1 MRATWGVMIPSR
13 TLLSGLVAVV
23 VEISVGCGSSGT
35 AAPKSELV
43 LDYGASLT
51 DLAGFYQVPYPSDL
65 RLTAGGTPDL
75 TGFPERQNAIIGPLV
90 AIAGQ
95 RKGFASVST
104 AFFQFTLPLGAR
116 ASEDAI
122 AAAPDAPVLLVD
134 IDDASKDKGT
144 LYPTVAATPDA
155 DKYTPENLV
164 EVAPR
169 PGIVLSPLRKYAF
182 VVMRSFGDASG
193 APLGVSSTMR
203 ALANGNT
210 PQTARGAELA
220 QLYAPLW
227 PVLAAKGVN
236 ADDVAAATVFTTGDV
251 VKDTFDLTT
260 QLLSRFKVQITGLAL
275 RKDGD
280 QPRNCEL
287 VGKVTYPQFQEGT
300 PPFDTKG
307 LFVNGADGL
316 PVKQGEVDAP
326 ISISIPKG
334 AMPSG
339 GFPLVAY
346 FHGSGGLSTAVFDRG
361 PVKAAG
367 GPDVAHQGPAY
378 VLAPH
383 GIAAAGSALPLNP
396 ERLPGAS
403 DTAYLNLNNLAAF
416 RDTFRQGVVEQRMF
430 IEALRTV
437 TIDPAVLG
445 TCAGVTLPANETA
458 IRFKEDQLL
467 AQGQSMG
474 GMYTNMISA
483 VEPRIKA
490 SVPTGAGGFWSYFIL
505 KTSVVPHAGTALGA
519 LLFGTHVKLSFMHPV
534 LAIGETGWEPAE
546 PIVYMP
552 RLARRP
558 LAGHPTRPIYEP
570 IGINDTY
577 FPPEVYDAVVL
588 SYGHPQ
594 AGEQQWTSMQDALK
608 LENLD
613 GIRPYPVSMNLT
625 SESGAHYTGVV
636 VQYHQDGIEPD
647 GHAIYKQLDS
657 VKYQYGCFFESF
669 LKTGKATVPAVAPL
683 GTACPM

>member
-1 MRATWGVMIPSR
+1 MIPSR
-13 TLLSGLVAVV
+13 TLLVGLVTVAAQ
-23 VEISVGCGSSGT
+23 IAVGCGSSQS

-43 LDYGASLT
+43 LDYSAGFT
-51 DLAGFYQVPYPSDL
+51 DLAGFYQAPYPSDL
-65 RLTAGGTPDL
+65 RLTAEGTPDL
-75 TGFPERQNAIIGPLV
+75 AGFPEHQNAIIGPLV
-90 AIAGQ
+90 SIAGQ
-95 RKGFASVST
+95 RKGFATVST
-104 AFFQFTLPLGAR
+104 AFFQFTLPLA
-116 ASEDAI
+116 AHAPEDLI
-122 AAAPDAPVLLVD
+122 AATPDAPVLLID

-144 LYPTVAATPDA
+144 LYPTVAATPAA
-155 DKYTPENLV
+155 DRYTPDNLLA
-164 EVAPR
+164 VAPR

-182 VVMRSFGDASG
+182 VIMRSFGDATG
-193 APLGVSSTMR
+193 APLGVSGTMR
-203 ALANGNT
+203 SLAHGET
-210 PQTARGAELA
+210 PAIPRGPELSG
-220 QLYAPLW
+220 LYAPLFST
-227 PVLAAKGVN
+227 LAAKGVN
-236 ADDVAAATVFTTGDV
+236 TDEVAAATVFTTGDV

-260 QLLSRFKVQITGLAL
+260 KLVAKYKVQVSGLAL

-280 QPRNCEL
+280 QSKNCEL
-287 VGKVTYPQFQEGT
+287 VGKVTYPQFQEGAA
-300 PPFDTKG
+300 PFDSKG
-307 LFVNGADGL
+307 LFVTGADGL

-326 ISISIPKG
+326 IAISIPKG

-361 PVKAAG
+361 PVKVAG

-383 GIAAAGSALPLNP
+383 GIAAAASALPLNP
-396 ERLPGAS
+396 ERFPNAT
-403 DTAYLNLNNLAAF
+403 DTEYLNLNNLAAF
-416 RDTFRQGVVEQRMF
+416 RDTFRQGVVEQRLF
-430 IEALRTV
+430 IEALRTL

-445 TCAGVTLPANETA
+445 TCTGVTLPANETQ

-474 GMYTNMISA
+474 GMYTNLISA

-505 KTSVVPHAGTALGA
+505 KTSIIPHAGTALGA
-519 LLFGTHVKLSFMHPV
+519 LLFGTTVKLSFMHPALV
-534 LAIGETGWEPAE
+534 IGETGWEPAE

-570 IGINDTY
+570 VGINDSY
-577 FPPEVYDAVVL
+577 FPPEVYDAVAL
-588 SYGHPQ
+588 AYGHPQ
-594 AGEQQWTSMQDALK
+594 AGEPQWASMQDALK
-608 LENLD
+608 LEKLD
-613 GIRPYPVSMNLT
+613 GLRPYAISMNLT
-625 SESGAHYTGVV
+625 SESGTPYTGVT

>member
-1 MRATWGVMIPSR
+1 MIPSR
-13 TLLSGLVAVV
+13 TLLVGLVAVAAQ
-23 VEISVGCGSSGT
+23 IAVGCGSSSS
-35 AAPKSELV
+35 AAPRSELV
-43 LDYGASLT
+43 LDYSASFT
-51 DLAGFYQVPYPSDL
+51 DLAGFYQAPYPSDL
-65 RLTAGGTPDL
+65 RLTRDGTPDL
-75 TGFPERQNAIIGPLV
+75 AGFPEHDNAIIGPMV
-90 AIAGQ
+90 TIAGQ

-104 AFFQFTLPLGAR
+104 AFFQFTLPLSAH
-116 ASEDAI
+116 APEEVI
-122 AAAPDAPVLLVD
+122 AAAPDAPILLID
-134 IDDASKDKGT
+134 IDDASREKGT

-155 DKYTPENLV
+155 DKYTPDNLLT
-164 EVAPR
+164 VAPR
-169 PGIVLSPLRKYAF
+169 PGIILAPLRRYAF
-182 VVMRSFGDASG
+182 VVMRSFGDVNG
-193 APLGVSSTMR
+193 APLGVSTTMR
-203 ALANGNT
+203 ALAHGET
-210 PQTARGAELA
+210 PAIPRGPELA
-220 QLYAPLW
+220 SLYAPLF
-227 PVLAAKGVN
+227 PMLASAGVN
-236 ADDVAAATVFTTGDV
+236 VDDVAAATVFTTGDV
-251 VKDTFDLTT
+251 VKDTFELTT
-260 QLLSRFKVQITGLAL
+260 KLVAAYKVQVTGLAL

-280 QPRNCEL
+280 QSRNCEL

-300 PPFDTKG
+300 PPYNTKG
-307 LFVNGADGL
+307 LFATGADGL
-316 PVKQGEVDAP
+316 PVKQGEIDAP

-334 AMPSG
+334 AMPGG
-339 GFPLVAY
+339 GFPLVAF

-361 PVKAAG
+361 PVKVAG

-396 ERLPGAS
+396 ERFPGAEE
-403 DTAYLNLNNLAAF
+403 TAYLNLNNLAAF
-416 RDTFRQGVVEQRMF
+416 RDTFRQGVIEQRLF
-430 IEALRTV
+430 IEALRTL

-445 TCAGVTLPANETA
+445 TCTGVTLPASETK

-490 SVPTGAGGFWSYFIL
+490 AVPTGAGGFWSYFIL
-505 KTSVVPHAGTALGA
+505 KTNVVPNAGSALGA
-519 LLFGTHVKLSFMHPV
+519 LLFGTHVKLSFMHPALV
-534 LAIGETGWEPAE
+534 ISETGWEPAE

-558 LAGHPTRPIYEP
+558 LAGHPARHIYEP
-570 IGINDTY
+570 VGIKDSY
-577 FPPEVYDAVVL
+577 FPPEVYDAVAL
-588 SYGHPQ
+588 AYGHPE
-594 AGEQQWTSMQDALK
+594 AGEPQWASMQDALK
-608 LENLD
+608 LEKLD
-613 GIRPYPVSMNLT
+613 GLRPYAVSMNLT
-625 SESGAHYTGVV
+625 SETGTPYTGVA